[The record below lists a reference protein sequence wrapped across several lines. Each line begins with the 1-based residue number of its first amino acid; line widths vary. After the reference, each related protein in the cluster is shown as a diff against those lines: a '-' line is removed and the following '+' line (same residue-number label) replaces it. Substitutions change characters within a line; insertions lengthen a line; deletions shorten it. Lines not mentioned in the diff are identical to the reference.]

1 MLTMLLPSLLLLKF
15 THQDKKRLLNVR
27 KLNKFDYINRFMFK
41 LKSVFF
47 THNANCISCYR
58 KLMDNQVALSEA
70 ERENILHEHEKQMV
84 NIENRLVF
92 RLLVIQ

>member
-1 MLTMLLPSLLLLKF
+1 
-15 THQDKKRLLNVR
+15 
-27 KLNKFDYINRFMFK
+27 
-41 LKSVFF
+41 
-47 THNANCISCYR
+47 
-58 KLMDNQVALSEA
+58 MDNQVALSEA